1 MKPFS
6 YLIFVLGLTISCT
19 APQAQLNTE
28 QLITDL
34 EYLSSDELGGRLV
47 GTEGNERAQF
57 YIMQRFTESG
67 VQKLGDRYTRTFQF
81 ERNGAQMEGVN
92 IIGVV
97 PGESESM
104 IVLTAHFD
112 HIGTRDS
119 LIFNGADDNASGT
132 AALLA
137 MAEYFVQNTP
147 RHTIVFAA
155 LDAEEG
161 GLNGA
166 RAFVKDSVL
175 MENVLLN
182 INMDMIAQNQVNEL
196 YAVGTYHYPEF
207 KPILSTIDT
216 GEISLLFGHDRPEDG
231 NQNWTYASDH
241 APFHELGIPFVY
253 FGVEDHEHYHQHT
266 DEFETIPQEFYKQSV
281 QTILNATIALD
292 EYFSLREE

>member
-1 MKPFS
+1 MNFLKRRP
-6 YLIFVLGLTISCT
+6 YLFFLLIAIFACS

-28 QLITDL
+28 QLIADL

-119 LIFNGADDNASGT
+119 LIFNG
-132 AALLA
+132 
-137 MAEYFVQNTP
+137 
-147 RHTIVFAA
+147 
-155 LDAEEG
+155 
-161 GLNGA
+161 
-166 RAFVKDSVL
+166 
-175 MENVLLN
+175 
-182 INMDMIAQNQVNEL
+182 
-196 YAVGTYHYPEF
+196 
-207 KPILSTIDT
+207 
-216 GEISLLFGHDRPEDG
+216 
-231 NQNWTYASDH
+231 
-241 APFHELGIPFVY
+241 
-253 FGVEDHEHYHQHT
+253 
-266 DEFETIPQEFYKQSV
+266 
-281 QTILNATIALD
+281 
-292 EYFSLREE
+292 